1 MGNDAS
7 TDSAFRIPHSALGM
21 TLVELLVVLGVI
33 GIILAISVPGLA
45 GYAKQLRL
53 KAATRQTVGLLS
65 LARSLAISSRAE
77 HTVVVNPEQGTIQIV
92 NEATGETLEQTVRV
106 PSSVTVEL
114 ESGGEPSPTL
124 SLTFRASG
132 ALAGRTVLVHLADRD
147 RRLTIQIT
155 GATGAVSVQ

>member
-1 MGNDAS
+1 
-7 TDSAFRIPHSALGM
+7 M

-53 KAATRQTVGLLS
+53 KTATRQTIGLLS
-65 LARSLAISSRAE
+65 LARSLAISSRTN
-77 HTVVVNPEQGTIQIV
+77 HTVVVDEERGAIQVI
-92 NEATGETLEQTVRV
+92 NEATDETLEQMVRL
-106 PSSVTVEL
+106 PSSVSVAL

-124 SLTFRASG
+124 SLTFRATG
-132 ALAGRTVLVHLADRD
+132 ALAGRTVVFILADRD
-147 RRLTIQIT
+147 RRQTILVT